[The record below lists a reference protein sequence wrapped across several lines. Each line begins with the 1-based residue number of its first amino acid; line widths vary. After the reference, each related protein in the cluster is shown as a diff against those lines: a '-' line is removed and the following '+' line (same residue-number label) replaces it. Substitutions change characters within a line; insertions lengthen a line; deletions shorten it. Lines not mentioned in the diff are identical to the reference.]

1 MESCDKTRSST
12 KTVVGLLVVLVMLI
26 SKASS
31 HDWRRDVAFSAE
43 ESGAIPTC
51 RENKT
56 CTDKKLACIAG
67 VCKAKNGYPC
77 KGSTYANN
85 CVKNLKCAVTCTC
98 CEERIR
104 KCDKYVNVGYSC
116 PVTVLLVMTDF
127 LGALLLSGTSFYIV
141 LEYF

>member
-67 VCKAKNGYPC
+67 VCN
-77 KGSTYANN
+77 
-85 CVKNLKCAVTCTC
+85 
-98 CEERIR
+98 
-104 KCDKYVNVGYSC
+104 KYVNVGYSC